1 MNEVKTEP
9 KKKNPY
15 TIWFVVLSF
24 IAPVV
29 LAYVIFFYV
38 DVKSFSNHGE
48 ILNPI
53 VDIASL
59 KLRDESNV
67 IIPRDKLTYKWR
79 IISIVGNTC
88 DAACVS
94 RLHDSRQVYRSLGKN
109 RHRVIRM
116 IVHLAPADADLT
128 KLIEAEHTDVL
139 QVFGNEADLKNAL
152 GETANITAN
161 EIYIMDPMGNVMMR
175 FTQDQPNKDF
185 LYDLRKL
192 LKFSQIG

>member
-1 MNEVKTEP
+1 MNEVKTESG
-9 KKKNPY
+9 KKNPY
-15 TIWFVVLSF
+15 TLWFVVLSF
-24 IAPVV
+24 IVPVV
-29 LAYVIFFYV
+29 LAYMIFYFV

-59 KLRDESNV
+59 KLKDEEHKV
-67 IIPRDKLTYKWR
+67 IPRDDLTYKWR
-79 IISIVGNTC
+79 LISLVGDQC
-88 DAACVS
+88 DSACVS

-116 IVHLAPADADLT
+116 FVHMAPASEELS
-128 KLIEAEHTDVL
+128 KLIEEEHADAI
-139 QVFGNEADLKNAL
+139 QVNGNAVDLKDAF
-152 GETANITAN
+152 GETSNIMKN
-161 EIYIMDPMGNVMMR
+161 EIYVMDPMGNIMMR
-175 FTQDQPNKDF
+175 FTQEQPNKDF